1 MKNVIL
7 MLADGFEEVEAL
19 TVKDILVRGGAH
31 CVLCS
36 IDSIEFVKGCHGV
49 NIKADASIDD
59 IHIDDFEGIVMPGG
73 MPGSENLRDSKKVI
87 DLVREF
93 NEHGKIV
100 AAICAAPIVLD
111 KADIIKGKNVT
122 SYPGFENE
130 LKGCNYKKEAV
141 VQDENLITSRGPAT
155 AMMFAYT
162 ILENLVGKEK
172 TEEVKKGMLYEG

>member
-1 MKNVIL
+1 MIRRPPRSTL
-7 MLADGFEEVEAL
+7 FPYTTLF
-19 TVKDILVRGGAH
+19 R
-31 CVLCS
+31 S
-36 IDSIEFVKGCHGV
+36 
-49 NIKADASIDD
+49 
-59 IHIDDFEGIVMPGG
+59 
-73 MPGSENLRDSKKVI
+73 SKKVI

-155 AMMFAYT
+155 AKIGRASCR
-162 ILENLVGKEK
+162 ERV
-172 TEEVKKGMLYEG
+172 